1 MPGSALRRR
10 GLAGFEQS
18 LMKLEEI
25 VAQLE
30 RGDLSLE
37 DSVRLFEEGTQL
49 AAECRKQL
57 EEAEGKVEMLVKE
70 RDGAMKRQPFG
81 P

>member
-1 MPGSALRRR
+1 
-10 GLAGFEQS
+10 LATFEES
-18 LMKLEEI
+18 LSRLEAI

-49 AAECRKQL
+49 SAVCRKQL
-57 EEAEGKVEMLVKE
+57 EEAEGKVEMLVKQ
-70 RDGAMKRQPFG
+70 RSGDMKREPFG
-81 P
+81 Q